1 MVLPHLTVRTS
12 TREVSTVRAFTNLS
26 DTQELVTALR
36 IIEREERS
44 DEDCAHKQRQ
54 TGFLPPG
61 RPKGWRDKCMDRLR
75 ATIADKI
82 EGNQLETRDKNK
94 MWLVR
99 EFFPP
104 ISLCYCTIITN
115 GICFFFFNGI
125 C

>member
-1 MVLPHLTVRTS
+1 
-12 TREVSTVRAFTNLS
+12 
-26 DTQELVTALR
+26 VTALR

-44 DEDCAHKQRQ
+44 DEDCAYKQRQ

-94 MWLVR
+94 MWLVSGYFCPIQCCGSGMFIPDPGSKHSNKR
-99 EFFPP
+99 EWSTKFVVLPFFCSHKYHK
-104 ISLCYCTIITN
+104 IEN
-115 GICFFFFNGI
+115 
-125 C
+125 

>member
-1 MVLPHLTVRTS
+1 L
-12 TREVSTVRAFTNLS
+12 TNLF

-94 MWLVR
+94 MWLVSAH
-99 EFFPP
+99 FST
-104 ISLCYCTIITN
+104 ILCYRYFTFITS
-115 GICFFFFNGI
+115 GSSEAHQYFRA
-125 C
+125 

>member
-1 MVLPHLTVRTS
+1 L
-12 TREVSTVRAFTNLS
+12 TNLF
-26 DTQELVTALR
+26 DIQELVTALR

-99 EFFPP
+99 EFFLP
-104 ISLCYCTIITN
+104 ISLCYCTIITS
-115 GICFFFFNGI
+115 GSSDQTFRACCFFNFRL
-125 C
+125 

>member
-1 MVLPHLTVRTS
+1 LLTL
-12 TREVSTVRAFTNLS
+12 AFH
-26 DTQELVTALR
+26 TQELVTALR

-94 MWLVR
+94 MWLVSGHSS
-99 EFFPP
+99 P
-104 ISLCYCTIITN
+104 IFSCDCTFITS
-115 GICFFFFNGI
+115 GSSEAHLYFRSCF
-125 C
+125 